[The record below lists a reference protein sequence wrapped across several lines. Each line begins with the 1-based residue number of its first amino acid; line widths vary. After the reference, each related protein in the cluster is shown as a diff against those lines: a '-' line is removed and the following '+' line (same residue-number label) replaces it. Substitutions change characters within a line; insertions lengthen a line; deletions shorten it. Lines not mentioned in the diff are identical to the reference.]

1 MENNAMNL
9 LNRLRFTR
17 NYSLSS
23 TIHENENKLFSTQQL
38 TVKLADVEDF
48 VKKNKVAEVTDP
60 IFFVRDGVPSPEG
73 LLSYEIFGI
82 TKEERANIWGYIDLK
97 GWFMHPLCYK
107 IWNRMDKNIGY
118 CVHGIKTYSIDSNG
132 YLVEDENGECG
143 LDFLHKN
150 IDKIKIKS
158 TDSRKRDTNIDF
170 LMANK
175 DRMFIKKMLVQPPF
189 YRDVLNGKGKVEVG
203 ALNKYY
209 ASLLIS
215 ARSLKETQ
223 DMGFSLGDATRGRIQ
238 ETLLSIYKCVT
249 GTSTNPDDGKGLSG
263 KTGIIKGSA
272 MAKTADYGTRLV
284 LSAPELK
291 VETLDDMMV
300 DLEHCALPL
309 ASAITNF
316 KPFIVFAVKR
326 FFENEFGGGVGVKVI
341 NSKGQIEYAQVKDP
355 MMVFSDE
362 AIEREISR
370 FIHGFSDRFSPV
382 QVPIETADGKTKMV
396 SMVFKGRNITAEQYA
411 NGDTA
416 GESSLIDRK
425 LTWCDVFF
433 MAACEATKDKAVT
446 ITRFPVD
453 SAYNMFPSKVRV
465 STIKETEPI
474 YVNGEFYKWYPK
486 IREKDISSNTSN
498 RFIDTLNI
506 CNLLL
511 KGITGDYKLN
521 HRCSLR

>member
-1 MENNAMNL
+1 MAKKIYTILKDKDIDIVNTTCYNVQKIHEIVERKINENYNVYIIGKESHPEIKGILGISDNVKIYSDINLKEKAFICNQTTLNYKTLNETFNEIKKKNPTAEINNEVCSATRERQEAIRNNAYKYDL
-9 LNRLRFTR
+9 IIVVGDT
-17 NYSLSS
+17 LS
-23 TIHENENKLFSTQQL
+23 NN
-38 TVKLADVEDF
+38 
-48 VKKNKVAEVTDP
+48 
-60 IFFVRDGVPSPEG
+60 
-73 LLSYEIFGI
+73 
-82 TKEERANIWGYIDLK
+82 
-97 GWFMHPLCYK
+97 
-107 IWNRMDKNIGY
+107 
-118 CVHGIKTYSIDSNG
+118 
-132 YLVEDENGECG
+132 
-143 LDFLHKN
+143 
-150 IDKIKIKS
+150 
-158 TDSRKRDTNIDF
+158 TDS
-170 LMANK
+170 L
-175 DRMFIKKMLVQPPF
+175 
-189 YRDVLNGKGKVEVG
+189 YKVCLEEGV
-203 ALNKYY
+203 
-209 ASLLIS
+209 S
-215 ARSLKETQ
+215 
-223 DMGFSLGDATRGRIQ
+223 
-238 ETLLSIYKCVT
+238 SI
-249 GTSTNPDDGKGLSG
+249 
-263 KTGIIKGSA
+263 
-272 MAKTADYGTRLV
+272 
-284 LSAPELK
+284 K

-382 QVPIETADGKTKMV
+382 QVPIETADGKTKIV

-474 YVNGEFYKWYPK
+474 YVNGEFYRWYPK